1 MNQHQDFYPP
11 RTAGILLHA
20 ALLVLILGGIAV
32 LLVLIFSRPVGW
44 PLVFYLLGILVLIV
58 LLPLAAYRGYALLKA
73 RYTIERDGLRV
84 RWGLRSEDLP
94 VTEVLWV
101 RPASDL
107 IKTLALP
114 RFAVPGAILGVSQH
128 EELKNVEFIAS
139 SAPNLVI
146 VAAVEKTLVLSPED
160 PEDFSRRFQRVIE
173 MGSLS
178 PMDAHT
184 AIPAAYMSQVFSD
197 QLAKILLAVSG
208 GLALLLLVVTSVLI
222 PFREVVSI
230 GYDFNGLPLAPV
242 PSNRLLMLPIIAI
255 FFVLLDL
262 VAGLFLYRRFETRA
276 VSYLVWAA
284 GILTPL
290 LLLIAVLLTTLNI
303 S

>member
-1 MNQHQDFYPP
+1 M
-11 RTAGILLHA
+11 LHA
-20 ALLVLILGGIAV
+20 ALLVFILGGIAA

-44 PLVFYLLGILVLIV
+44 SLVFLLLGVLILIA

-73 RYTIERDGLRV
+73 SYTIERDGLRV

-107 IKTLALP
+107 VKPLVLP
-114 RFAVPGAILGVSQH
+114 RFAVPGAILGVARH
-128 EELKNVEFIAS
+128 DELGDMEFVAS
-139 SAPNLVI
+139 SAPHLLI
-146 VAAVEKTLVLSPED
+146 VSALEKTLVLSPED

-178 PMDAHT
+178 PMNPHT
-184 AIPAAYMSQVFSD
+184 AVPAAYMGQVLSD
-197 QLAKILLAVSG
+197 QLAKVLLAVSG
-208 GLALLLLVVTSVLI
+208 GLALLLLVATSVLI
-222 PFREVVSI
+222 PFRELVSI
-230 GYDFNGLPLAPV
+230 GYDFNNLPLPPV

-262 VAGLFLYRRFETRA
+262 IAGLFLYRRVETRA
-276 VSYLVWAA
+276 VSYLIWAA

-290 LLLIAVLLTTLNI
+290 LLLIAVLLTTLNPA
-303 S
+303 

>member
-1 MNQHQDFYPP
+1 MNQSQDFYPP

-20 ALLVLILGGIAV
+20 ALLLFILGGIVV
-32 LLVLIFSRPVGW
+32 LLVLVFSRPVSW
-44 PLVFYLLGILVLIV
+44 PLIFYLLGILVLIA

-73 RYTIERDGLRV
+73 CYTIERDGLRV

-107 IKTLALP
+107 VKPLHLP

-128 EELKNVEFIAS
+128 EELGDVEFIAS
-139 SAPNLVI
+139 SAPHLVI
-146 VAAVEKTLVLSPED
+146 VSALEKTLVLSPED
-160 PEDFSRRFQRVIE
+160 PEDFSQRFQRVIE

-184 AIPAAYMSQVFSD
+184 AIPAAYMNQVFKD
-197 QLAKILLAVSG
+197 QLARVLLAVGG

-222 PFREVVSI
+222 PFREMVSI
-230 GYDFNGLPLAPV
+230 GYDFNALPLAPV

-255 FFVLLDL
+255 VFVLLDL
-262 VAGLFLYRRFETRA
+262 IAGLFLYRRLETRV
-276 VSYLVWAA
+276 VSYLVWAT

-290 LLLIAVLLTTLNI
+290 LLLIAVFLTTLN
-303 S
+303 SA

>member
-1 MNQHQDFYPP
+1 MNQSQDFYPP
-11 RTAGILLHA
+11 RTAGIVLHA
-20 ALLVLILGGIAV
+20 ALLVFILGGIAA
-32 LLVLIFSRPVGW
+32 LLVLIFSRSVGW
-44 PLVFYLLGILVLIV
+44 SLVFLLLGVLILIA

-73 RYTIERDGLRV
+73 SYTIERDGLRV

-107 IKTLALP
+107 VKPLVLP
-114 RFAVPGAILGVSQH
+114 RFAVPGAILGVARH
-128 EELKNVEFIAS
+128 DELGDVEFVAS
-139 SAPNLVI
+139 STPHLVI
-146 VAAVEKTLVLSPED
+146 VSALEKTLVLSPED
-160 PEDFSRRFQRVIE
+160 PENFSRRFQRVIE

-178 PMDAHT
+178 PMNPHT
-184 AIPAAYMSQVFSD
+184 AVPAAYMGQVLSD
-197 QLAKILLAVSG
+197 QLAKVLLAVSG
-208 GLALLLLVVTSVLI
+208 GLALLLLVATSVLI
-222 PFREVVSI
+222 PFRELVSI
-230 GYDFNGLPLAPV
+230 GYDFNNLPLPPV

-262 VAGLFLYRRFETRA
+262 IAGLFLYRRVETRA

-290 LLLIAVLLTTLNI
+290 LLLVAVFLTTL
-303 S
+303 SPV